1 MCGRSVYN
9 SMKICKSIAIAFSLY
24 SKIPMPQFPW
34 EEKEMR
40 TMLCFFP
47 WIGGVIG
54 LILYGWYTF
63 CDAYSIGE
71 YCYLSIGMAIPLLIT
86 GGFHMDGF
94 LDTMDALHSY
104 QERER
109 KLEILKDSHV
119 GAFSIIMLVLYGLIY
134 GGCFSEIHNPRMLA
148 IFCSGFFLAR
158 SLSGL
163 SVLFFSPAKKDG
175 MLSFFSRSADKKFVG
190 IFLVMQGGIC
200 ALWMIMLHPAVGG
213 LTVLSAL
220 LTFLYYARKTKK
232 EFGGVTGDTSG
243 YFVVLCEGVLCITV
257 ACCNHIF

>member
-9 SMKICKSIAIAFSLY
+9 NMKICKSIAIAFSLY

-175 MLSFFSRSADKKFVG
+175 MLSFFSRSADKK
-190 IFLVMQGGIC
+190 LD
-200 ALWMIMLHPAVGG
+200 
-213 LTVLSAL
+213 
-220 LTFLYYARKTKK
+220 RK
-232 EFGGVTGDTSG
+232 S
-243 YFVVLCEGVLCITV
+243 VV
-257 ACCNHIF
+257 